1 MSVRKVRLT
10 MDSMKKTRIV
20 TWMSISTVVMLLCG
34 CSSEDTITRESSTTQ
49 LMPIN
54 VNAHGFAPSDSAVTR
69 ATEVG
74 VTTTFTKDDAIGIYI
89 TDGTNVKFPNL
100 LYTFDGTHW
109 TNSIYGTAVPYID
122 GGKYF
127 AYYPYSSSYTDNSV
141 TATATTADEFFVD
154 IISGWTVGTDQST
167 YANYTAKDLMTAV
180 GSCSNYNFTFSMS
193 HQMAL
198 VEMDLPQAH
207 YTNSLN
213 GTDGK
218 YKFTF
223 TSHTPYNVAD
233 GKYRLLVKPS
243 SSLFITGNDDY
254 NSTNTDNVK
263 TWQISGTSPSAAKI
277 KIYKVNGSSASLT
290 TTDKENVT
298 IGDATIGD
306 YLYNDGTTGTT
317 NKTNT
322 VGIVYSNEGA
332 THGWVISPP
341 DKALYGHDQNY
352 SNSHASVAFQNFPE
366 RFPKG
371 LEGSNIGSW
380 QLPTVLQIRTANRNL
395 KLAYPP
401 FSIQAAF
408 WTCDQ
413 SGTYGWG
420 LVYHLLQDVTEPFAN
435 GDNRFYIIGVLSF

>member
-1 MSVRKVRLT
+1 
-10 MDSMKKTRIV
+10 MKKTRIV
-20 TWMSISTVVMLLCG
+20 TWMSIITVVMLLCG

-141 TATATTADEFFVD
+141 TATATTADEFFAD

-306 YLYNDGTTGTT
+306 YLYADGTTGTT
-317 NKTNT
+317 NETNT
-322 VGIVYSNEGA
+322 VGIVFSNEGA
-332 THGWVISPP
+332 THGWVVSPP
-341 DKALYGHDQNY
+341 KEAMYAHDNGADHSDQDAWWVFQNY
-352 SNSHASVAFQNFPE
+352 PE

-371 LEGSNIGSW
+371 LTGSNIGTW
-380 QLPTVLQIRTANRNL
+380 NLPTRQQFHTIYANLYNVNPCRFDGQVVYAYYTSDKMSIEGYGYLYSFQDDTNNNLQFQFGSN
-395 KLAYPP
+395 
-401 FSIQAAF
+401 Q
-408 WTCDQ
+408 
-413 SGTYGWG
+413 
-420 LVYHLLQDVTEPFAN
+420 
-435 GDNRFYIIGVLSF
+435 FYIIGVLSF